1 MPGRFDDGFH
11 AADLASDVLGRGN
24 SSRLYQKLVKEKQ
37 VFNSLS
43 AFTMG
48 TIDPGLLVVN
58 GRAREG
64 VDLKEAEKH
73 LDEVVYGFAE
83 GGVADRE
90 LEKVKNQ
97 ALSTLEFGEV
107 EVLNRAMNLA
117 FSALSGNPHLVN
129 RERDMIEVV
138 GPNDIN
144 RMARQILKEE
154 NSSVLYYNRAN
165 EKGN

>member
-1 MPGRFDDGFH
+1 M
-11 AADLASDVLGRGN
+11 
-24 SSRLYQKLVKEKQ
+24 
-37 VFNSLS
+37 
-43 AFTMG
+43 
-48 TIDPGLLVVN
+48 
-58 GRAREG
+58 
-64 VDLKEAEKH
+64 KEAEKH